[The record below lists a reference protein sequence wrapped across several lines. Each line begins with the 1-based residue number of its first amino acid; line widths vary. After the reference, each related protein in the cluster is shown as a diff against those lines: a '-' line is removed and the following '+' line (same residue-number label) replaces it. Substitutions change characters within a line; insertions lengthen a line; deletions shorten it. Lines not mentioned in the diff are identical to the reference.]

1 MDTQVRFARR
11 GEGNAGDKRMVA
23 ERKVRERKKGG
34 KKEKGKKVKR
44 NETNTNCTSRW
55 LPRSPL
61 RVIEYSTS
69 KESCRSTDTHVC
81 RKSAGILLPG
91 NLGTINRSILSL
103 SLSLSGLSLPTS
115 IEFDFILFPSFCHPS
130 SASNRITQLW
140 LILSKIIISRFNF

>member
-1 MDTQVRFARR
+1 
-11 GEGNAGDKRMVA
+11 MVA

-103 SLSLSGLSLPTS
+103 SLSLGFIPSDLDRIRFYSFPFFLPFELGLESDYAAV
-115 IEFDFILFPSFCHPS
+115 INIVEDY
-130 SASNRITQLW
+130 
-140 LILSKIIISRFNF
+140 NFEI

>member
-1 MDTQVRFARR
+1 MLSSTQATICSDGERATR
-11 GEGNAGDKRMVA
+11 GIKGQYGEKSKR
-23 ERKVRERKKGG
+23 KKGRKKGG

-103 SLSLSGLSLPTS
+103 SLSRASVYPFRPRSNS
-115 IEFDFILFPSFCHPS
+115 ILFFSLLFPPPS
-130 SASNRITQLW
+130 SASNRITQL
-140 LILSKIIISRFNF
+140 

>member
-1 MDTQVRFARR
+1 
-11 GEGNAGDKRMVA
+11 MVA

-103 SLSLSGLSLPTS
+103 SLSLGFIPSDLDRIRFYSFLFFLPSELGLESDYAAV
-115 IEFDFILFPSFCHPS
+115 INIVEDY
-130 SASNRITQLW
+130 
-140 LILSKIIISRFNF
+140 NFEI